1 MTSGESSKPSIKKR
15 IADEFV
21 EYVVIAAYFCVCFSA
36 ILFLKAS
43 VLKEQGIAFEPFGFA
58 AIRAL
63 ILAKFASIGHAL
75 HVGERFKNKPLVWPT
90 LYRSIAFLV
99 LLLALSAAEKVV
111 EALIHGRKIA
121 DSLAEMGGGSTTEL
135 IATLIVIFLILV
147 PFFALR
153 VLGEAVG
160 ERNLIRVFFRPRD
173 KIDGNR
179 PLPERT

>member
-1 MTSGESSKPSIKKR
+1 MTGSESSKPSIKKR

-111 EALIHGRKIA
+111 EEDCGLVGGNGRRQQRRTHRHAHRDIS
-121 DSLAEMGGGSTTEL
+121 DTGPL
-135 IATLIVIFLILV
+135 
-147 PFFALR
+147 LR
-153 VLGEAVG
+153 VSRAWGSG
-160 ERNLIRVFFRPRD
+160 RRTQSHPRIFPSARQD
-173 KIDGNR
+173 CR
-179 PLPERT
+179 QPPPS